1 MGLSVVDTSV
11 LVAFLEATDSHHAAA
26 VAELTR
32 VRANHDIV
40 ISTVVY
46 AEVLVGPS
54 QRGPKEE
61 AVAEAF
67 LSTIG
72 GVETVSVP
80 IARRAARLRA
90 RTGLKLPDAVVIAT
104 GLELDADEI
113 LTADRR
119 WASVD
124 RRVHLI

>member
-1 MGLSVVDTSV
+1 VGLSVVDTSV
-11 LVAFLEATDSHHAAA
+11 LVAFLESTDSHHAAA

-32 VRANHDIV
+32 VRASHDIV

-46 AEVLVGPS
+46 AEVLVGPC

-72 GVETVSVP
+72 GIETVSVP
-80 IARRAARLRA
+80 IALRAARLRA
-90 RTGLKLPDAVVIAT
+90 KTGLKLPDAVVIAT

-124 RRVHLI
+124 RRVRLI